1 MIRTAGK
8 IRWRS
13 AAVRVLIA
21 TAAAVPLTVAGVQAG
36 ARAADAGWVA
46 QIVPPPPHASG
57 ASLGMVSCLSPSA
70 CIAIGGAHTRTH
82 ALAYTE
88 SWNGTSWTVGSTIP
102 HPANTSL
109 FDFTCTSLTDCV
121 LVGRVSSGSTLVP
134 FAEQWNGTSWTAQRP
149 PAPAN
154 AVDTTL
160 DSVSCTGPARCVAV
174 GYSAPIGGG
183 ARAFS
188 EVWNGSTWTP
198 HLAPSPAPANVT
210 TELLGVSCRPGR
222 SCEAVGE
229 YESNPGS
236 APLAESWDGHRWAI
250 QTVPSPSGAIFTT
263 LGAVSCR
270 FAAACTAVGNAGGNG
285 ASQPLAE
292 QWNGT
297 AWTIARTPHLS
308 GGRVEAGL
316 DSVSC
321 PLTVWCTA
329 TGSQIRYGRE
339 KLLAEHW
346 NGTRWTI
353 AATVPFPHA
362 QLTELGS
369 VSCPVRGS
377 CVAVGSLVTGPGKQR
392 ALAEENP

>member
-8 IRWRS
+8 IRS

-88 SWNGTSWTVGSTIP
+88 SWNGTSWT
-102 HPANTSL
+102 
-109 FDFTCTSLTDCV
+109 
-121 LVGRVSSGSTLVP
+121 
-134 FAEQWNGTSWTAQRP
+134 AQRP

-188 EVWNGSTWTP
+188 EIWNGSTWTP
-198 HLAPSPAPANVT
+198 HLAPSPAPSNAT

-270 FAAACTAVGNAGGNG
+270 FAAACTAVGNAGGSG
-285 ASQPLAE
+285 ASQP
-292 QWNGT
+292 
-297 AWTIARTPHLS
+297 
-308 GGRVEAGL
+308 
-316 DSVSC
+316 
-321 PLTVWCTA
+321 
-329 TGSQIRYGRE
+329 
-339 KLLAEHW
+339 LAEHW